1 MVRVTWAT
9 DAAVAVLLGG
19 ALGGGICL
27 LLVLVPRVGAPS
39 VTRRIAPYIREVTDP
54 AGTTA
59 WELLDRAGAAGAIGW
74 STTLERLAAAAVRAV
89 GTSDALGRRLAQA
102 GRAQDP
108 ASFRARQLGWG
119 VAGLSAGAVT
129 VVLLAVA
136 GSFTGSSLLL
146 PAAGGAVAVIACDLL
161 LAAQAKARTS
171 RIAEELPT
179 VLEFLALCLAAG
191 EGILDSLR
199 RVGAVGSGELTGE
212 LRAVVL
218 DVGTGSTLP
227 DALTAMSRRL
237 HVPALSRAV
246 DHVVAA
252 LDRGAPLAQ
261 ALQAQAA
268 DAREDAK
275 RSLIEAAGRKEIL
288 MLLPLVF
295 GLLPL
300 SVIFAVFPGVFM
312 LRLGIG

>member
-1 MVRVTWAT
+1 MSWAT
-9 DAAVAVLLGG
+9 DAAIAILLGG
-19 ALGGGICL
+19 AFGGGLCL
-27 LLVLVPRVGAPS
+27 LLVLVPRIGAPS
-39 VTRRIAPYIREVTDP
+39 VSRRIAPYIREVTDP

-59 WELLDRAGAAGAIGW
+59 WELIGRAGAAGASGAASLLDRASRWIV
-74 STTLERLAAAAVRAV
+74 RLV
-89 GTSDALGRRLAQA
+89 GASEALAMRMAQA
-102 GRAQDP
+102 GVPVDP
-108 ASFRARQLGWG
+108 AAFRARQLGWG
-119 VAGLSAGAVT
+119 VTGLGAGALA
-129 VVLLAVA
+129 VVVLAVA
-136 GSFTGSSLLL
+136 GAFAGPALLL
-146 PAAGGAVAVIACDLL
+146 PLVAGAAGVVLCDVVLTRR
-161 LAAQAKARTS
+161 AKARIA
-171 RIAEELPT
+171 RIADELPT

-199 RVGAVGSGELTGE
+199 RVGAVGSGELTAE

-218 DVGTGSTLP
+218 DVGTGASLP
-227 DALTAMSRRL
+227 DALTAMSQRL
-237 HVPALSRAV
+237 HVPALSRTV
-246 DHVVAA
+246 EHLVAA

-261 ALQAQAA
+261 ALQAQAG

-300 SVIFAVFPGVFM
+300 SVLFAVFPGVFM

>member
-1 MVRVTWAT
+1 MTWAT
-9 DAAVAVLLGG
+9 DAALAILLGG
-19 ALGGGICL
+19 GLGAGVCL
-27 LLVLVPRVGAPS
+27 LLVLVPRIGAPS
-39 VTRRIAPYIREVTDP
+39 VSRRIAPYIREVTDP

-59 WELLDRAGAAGAIGW
+59 WELIGRAGLAGATGMASALDRA
-74 STTLERLAAAAVRAV
+74 TAAAVRLV
-89 GTSDALGRRLAQA
+89 GTSEALAMRLAQA
-102 GRAQDP
+102 GVAVDP
-108 ASFRARQLGWG
+108 AAFRARQLGWG
-119 VAGLSAGAVT
+119 VAGLGAGAVA
-129 VVLLAVA
+129 VVAVALA
-136 GSFTGSSLLL
+136 GSFTGPALLL
-146 PAAGGAVAVIACDLL
+146 PIVSGACAIVLCDVLL
-161 LAAQAKARTS
+161 TRRARARTA
-171 RIAEELPT
+171 RIADELPT

-199 RVGAVGSGELTGE
+199 RVGAVGSGELTAE

-218 DVGTGSTLP
+218 DVGTGSSLP
-227 DALTAMSRRL
+227 DALTALSQRL
-237 HVPALSRAV
+237 HVPALSRTV
-246 DHVVAA
+246 EHLVAA

-300 SVIFAVFPGVFM
+300 SVLFAV
-312 LRLGIG
+312 LSKCRLCASPKLSA

>member
-1 MVRVTWAT
+1 MTWAT
-9 DAAVAVLLGG
+9 DAALAVLLGG

-27 LLVLVPRVGAPS
+27 LLVLVPRIGAPS
-39 VTRRIAPYIREVTDP
+39 LSRRIAPYIREVTDP

-59 WELLDRAGAAGAIGW
+59 WESLGRAGVAGALGW
-74 STTLERLAAAAVRAV
+74 STALEGAASRAVRLV
-89 GTSDALGRRLAQA
+89 GTSDALATRLAQA
-102 GRAQDP
+102 GREPDP
-108 ASFRARQLGWG
+108 AAFRARQLGWG
-119 VAGLSAGAVT
+119 VAGLGAGALAA
-129 VVLLAVA
+129 VVLALAGGFA
-136 GSFTGSSLLL
+136 GPALLL
-146 PAAGGAVAVIACDLL
+146 PIVAGAAAVIVCDVLL
-161 LAAQAKARTS
+161 TARAKARTA
-171 RIAEELPT
+171 RIADEMPT

-199 RVGAVGSGELTGE
+199 RVAAVGSGELTAE

-218 DVGTGSTLP
+218 EVGTGSSLP

-237 HVPALSRAV
+237 HVPSLSRAV
-246 DHVVAA
+246 EHLVAA

-300 SVIFAVFPGVFM
+300 SVLFAVFPGVFM
-312 LRLGIG
+312 LRLGMG

>member
-1 MVRVTWAT
+1 MTWAT
-9 DAAVAVLLGG
+9 DAALAILLGG

-27 LLVLVPRVGAPS
+27 LLVLVPRIGAPS
-39 VTRRIAPYIREVTDP
+39 VSRRIAPYIRDVTDP

-59 WELLDRAGAAGAIGW
+59 WELIGRAGAAGALGW
-74 STTLERLAAAAVRAV
+74 AAARDRIAGWAVRAI
-89 GTSDALGRRLAQA
+89 GTSDALTTRLAQA
-102 GRAQDP
+102 GRAPDP
-108 ASFRARQLGWG
+108 AAFRARQLAWG
-119 VAGLSAGAVT
+119 VAGLAVGAAAVVVLALAGA
-129 VVLLAVA
+129 
-136 GSFTGSSLLL
+136 FTGPTLLL
-146 PAAGGAVAVIACDLL
+146 PVLGGAGGVVACDLL
-161 LAAQAKARTS
+161 LSARAKARTA
-171 RIAEELPT
+171 RIADELPT

-199 RVGAVGSGELTGE
+199 RVGSVGSGELTAE
-212 LRAVVL
+212 LRTVVL
-218 DVGTGSTLP
+218 DVGTGSSLP

-261 ALQAQAA
+261 ALQAQAS

>member
-1 MVRVTWAT
+1 MVRVSWAT
-9 DAAVAVLLGG
+9 DLALAVVLGG
-19 ALGGGICL
+19 TLGAGVCL

-39 VTRRIAPYIREVTDP
+39 VSRRIASYIRDVTDP

-59 WELLDRAGAAGAIGW
+59 WDLLAPSARESDSGAVVERVARWSMRLSGAPETLAARLARAGRP
-74 STTLERLAAAAVRAV
+74 T
-89 GTSDALGRRLAQA
+89 
-102 GRAQDP
+102 DP
-108 ASFRARQLGWG
+108 AAFRARQLAWG
-119 VAGLSAGAVT
+119 VAGLTAGSTAV
-129 VVLLAVA
+129 VVLALLR
-136 GSFTGSSLLL
+136 SFGGPSLLL
-146 PAAGGAVAVIACDLL
+146 PLVGGGAGVLLCDVLL
-161 LAAQAKARTS
+161 TSQAKARAA
-171 RIAEELPT
+171 RIADELPT

-199 RVGAVGSGELTGE
+199 RVGAVGSGELTAE

-218 DVGTGSTLP
+218 DVGTGSSLP

-237 HVPALSRAV
+237 HVPALARAIE
-246 DHVVAA
+246 HIVAA
-252 LDRGAPLAQ
+252 LDRGAPLAA
-261 ALQAQAA
+261 ALQAQAS

-275 RSLIEAAGRKEIL
+275 RALIEAAGRKEIL

-300 SVIFAVFPGVFM
+300 SVIFSVFPGVFM

>member
-1 MVRVTWAT
+1 MTWAT
-9 DAAVAVLLGG
+9 DAALAVLLGG
-19 ALGGGICL
+19 GLGGGICL
-27 LLVLVPRVGAPS
+27 LLVLVPRIGAPS
-39 VTRRIAPYIREVTDP
+39 VSRRIAPYIREVTDP

-59 WELLDRAGAAGAIGW
+59 WEFIGRAGAAGSLGW
-74 STTLERLAAAAVRAV
+74 STAVERAASWAVRLV
-89 GTSDALGRRLAQA
+89 GTSDALATRLAQA
-102 GRAQDP
+102 GREPDP
-108 ASFRARQLGWG
+108 AAFRAHQLGWG
-119 VAGLSAGAVT
+119 VAGLGVGALAV
-129 VVLLAVA
+129 VVLALA
-136 GSFTGSSLLL
+136 GSFAGPTLLL
-146 PAAGGAVAVIACDLL
+146 PIVAGAAAVIACDVLL
-161 LAAQAKARTS
+161 TAQAKARTA
-171 RIAEELPT
+171 RIADEMPT

-199 RVGAVGSGELTGE
+199 RVAAVGSGELTAE

-218 DVGTGSTLP
+218 DVGTGSSLP

-237 HVPALSRAV
+237 HVPSLSRAV
-246 DHVVAA
+246 EHLVAA

-300 SVIFAVFPGVFM
+300 SVLFAVFPGVFM